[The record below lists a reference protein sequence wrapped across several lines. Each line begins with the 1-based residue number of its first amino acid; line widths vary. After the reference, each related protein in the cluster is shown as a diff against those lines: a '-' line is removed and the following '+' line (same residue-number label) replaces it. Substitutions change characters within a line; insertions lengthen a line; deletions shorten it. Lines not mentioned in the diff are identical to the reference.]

1 MAWSRHGRRGR
12 GRVADLAGPWRHR
25 RGRSRACL
33 AHLPL
38 AADHLPAR
46 AVRLRQEH
54 ADPDHRRLGARDQR
68 PRAHRRAAARRPRA
82 AARRAFRHGMA
93 EPQPVSL
100 AQRHRQHRL
109 RPGDAGHGQG
119 RPLRASA
126 CADRLGWLARLRAA
140 PAWPAVR
147 RHAPARRARARA
159 DHGAADPADGRAV
172 RRARRADQDRHAG
185 GAAAYLRRDPQ
196 DHSLR
201 HPRDR
206 GGDPARRRGR
216 GDDRAPRPHQGR
228 HCGRPAAPA
237 LARDGQFQGV
247 RRAVRPH
254 LPPHP
259 RGGDQEHAAANGD
272 GSAMKDERVGW
283 AWQMI
288 LPALTIIAVVVA
300 WEAFV
305 RLRGIAPI
313 YLPAPSSVADYLWR
327 MIADGSMPY
336 HLGITLLRIF
346 VGFALAAVFGV
357 ALGVVVGMS
366 RTVARVA
373 DVWIAALY
381 PLPKISLIPLLIIW
395 VGTGEAYKIVISAV
409 SAFFPIV
416 ISTYAGIRQTDG
428 GLIKAAKD
436 LGANA
441 RQIQLK
447 VVIPA
452 AIPSIFAGLHL
463 GMGVA
468 IILVVAAEMIGGSS
482 QGGMGWLLISSGQVM
497 ETEKV
502 FASLVVLAVVGAL
515 VIKLQQWIDRK
526 VAPWVDHG

>member
-1 MAWSRHGRRGR
+1 
-12 GRVADLAGPWRHR
+12 
-25 RGRSRACL
+25 
-33 AHLPL
+33 
-38 AADHLPAR
+38 
-46 AVRLRQEH
+46 
-54 ADPDHRRLGARDQR
+54 
-68 PRAHRRAAARRPRA
+68 
-82 AARRAFRHGMA
+82 
-93 EPQPVSL
+93 
-100 AQRHRQHRL
+100 
-109 RPGDAGHGQG
+109 
-119 RPLRASA
+119 
-126 CADRLGWLARLRAA
+126 
-140 PAWPAVR
+140 
-147 RHAPARRARARA
+147 
-159 DHGAADPADGRAV
+159 
-172 RRARRADQDRHAG
+172 
-185 GAAAYLRRDPQ
+185 
-196 DHSLR
+196 
-201 HPRDR
+201 
-206 GGDPARRRGR
+206 
-216 GDDRAPRPHQGR
+216 
-228 HCGRPAAPA
+228 
-237 LARDGQFQGV
+237 
-247 RRAVRPH
+247 
-254 LPPHP
+254 
-259 RGGDQEHAAANGD
+259 
-272 GSAMKDERVGW
+272 
-283 AWQMI
+283 
-288 LPALTIIAVVVA
+288 LTIIAVVVA
-300 WEAFV
+300 WEALV

-346 VGFALAAVFGV
+346 VGFVLAAVFGV
-357 ALGVVVGMS
+357 ALGVVMGMS

-452 AIPSIFAGLHL
+452 AIPSIFSGLHL

>member
-1 MAWSRHGRRGR
+1 
-12 GRVADLAGPWRHR
+12 
-25 RGRSRACL
+25 
-33 AHLPL
+33 
-38 AADHLPAR
+38 
-46 AVRLRQEH
+46 
-54 ADPDHRRLGARDQR
+54 
-68 PRAHRRAAARRPRA
+68 
-82 AARRAFRHGMA
+82 
-93 EPQPVSL
+93 
-100 AQRHRQHRL
+100 
-109 RPGDAGHGQG
+109 
-119 RPLRASA
+119 
-126 CADRLGWLARLRAA
+126 
-140 PAWPAVR
+140 
-147 RHAPARRARARA
+147 
-159 DHGAADPADGRAV
+159 
-172 RRARRADQDRHAG
+172 
-185 GAAAYLRRDPQ
+185 
-196 DHSLR
+196 
-201 HPRDR
+201 
-206 GGDPARRRGR
+206 
-216 GDDRAPRPHQGR
+216 
-228 HCGRPAAPA
+228 
-237 LARDGQFQGV
+237 
-247 RRAVRPH
+247 
-254 LPPHP
+254 
-259 RGGDQEHAAANGD
+259 
-272 GSAMKDERVGW
+272 
-283 AWQMI
+283 
-288 LPALTIIAVVVA
+288 VV
-300 WEAFV
+300 
-305 RLRGIAPI
+305 
-313 YLPAPSSVADYLWR
+313 
-327 MIADGSMPY
+327 M
-336 HLGITLLRIF
+336 
-346 VGFALAAVFGV
+346 
-357 ALGVVVGMS
+357 GMS

-502 FASLVVLAVVGAL
+502 FASLVVLAVVGAV